1 VSTSNQFEIN
11 FSFNISL
18 SYRAVLFIIQLGS
31 NTLEGDDSYRVKVA
45 SSEYVVHPDYN
56 PLTLENDIG
65 LIKLRMPVEYS
76 REILANKSR

>member
-1 VSTSNQFEIN
+1 VSTSNRFEII

-18 SYRAVLFIIQLGS
+18 SYRAVLFTIQLGS
-31 NTLEGDDSYRVKVA
+31 NTLEGDDPYRVKVA